1 MLEDMI
7 DIIVSRSQKRL
18 QGLLENITAHVLL
31 PALSIKPMYVSMYFQ
46 HISELELIV
55 NVFNRQRPM
64 VQPPL
69 LKL

>member
-46 HISELELIV
+46 HISEL
-55 NVFNRQRPM
+55 
-64 VQPPL
+64 
-69 LKL
+69 